1 MYTYIHIP
9 ASSPYDP
16 EPPDSL
22 GPRSPPHSLGPRS
35 PPPPQH
41 RTRASCQRS
50 RDFAPLLLKSRPLA
64 KGLKSQDPFWR
75 HLLTV

>member
-22 GPRSPPHSLGPRS
+22 GPRSPP